1 MNWKPN
7 TIANNAPVP
16 LGGRSPSRRIAMG
29 VTDANSDAKKTP
41 IIAGFF
47 PNRFE
52 IAGAR
57 PTPAK
62 AANSA
67 AAARYDIWAGV
78 SSQKYAER

>member
-1 MNWKPN
+1 MMNPESPRVAATNWKTN

-16 LGGRSPSRRIAMG
+16 LGGSSPIRRIAIG
-29 VTDANSDAKKTP
+29 ATDANSETKKTP
-41 IIAGFF
+41 IIDGFF

-52 IAGAR
+52 IAGAS

-67 AAARYDIWAGV
+67 DAARYDI
-78 SSQKYAER
+78 